1 MIYLGYAPG
10 GSARATSKSGVS
22 IIRASADTIRS
33 ETGSVGCVDEAMDW
47 YFDRL
52 RNDTPSAVGVDV
64 LMFWETSRCGW
75 RGADRWLR
83 STYSPIM
90 RSVLPSN
97 SVQGAAAIQ
106 GMALA
111 VSLRR
116 NWPEIILT
124 ETHPR
129 VLYYAMTGNRYE
141 WSPKVAQW
149 LRDSVGSELG
159 AAIQTQNE
167 WSALTSAWTAMMGH
181 SGTWSHD
188 LRQYTKAAVEPAGP
202 VMFWWPGTGRPDQL
216 ASEKSGDPGAPA
228 APLRRFSHKRKS
240 AQTRPQ
246 VRLARPIA
254 AGLS

>member
-22 IIRASADTIRS
+22 IIRSSAGAIRS
-33 ETGSVGCVDEAMDW
+33 ETGSVACVDEAMDW
-47 YFDRL
+47 YYDRL
-52 RNDTPSAVGVDV
+52 RQDTPSAIGIDV

-83 STYSPIM
+83 ATYSPIM

-111 VSLRR
+111 VSLRKD
-116 NWPEIILT
+116 WPGIILT

-129 VLYYAMTGNRYE
+129 VLYYAVTGNRYE

-149 LRDSVGSELG
+149 LLDSVGSEGG
-159 AAIQTQNE
+159 ASIQTQNE

-181 SGTWSHD
+181 SGTWNHD
-188 LRQYTKAAVEPAGP
+188 LRQYSKSAVEPAGP
-202 VMFWWPGTGRPDQL
+202 VIFWWPVTGRADQPV
-216 ASEKSGDPGAPA
+216 SEKNSAPA
-228 APLRRFSHKRKS
+228 APAAPSRRFTHKRKS
-240 AQTRPQ
+240 TQTKPL

-254 AGLS
+254 AGLP